1 LVSERKVKHRN
12 HSINMTEKNEHT
24 GDKVGRPTK
33 YKEEYCNKL
42 IEHMAEGYSFDSFAG
57 IVEVHIDTLYE
68 WAKVHKEFSDA
79 KHIGTAKSM
88 AWWEKIGRM
97 GMVNEIPFFNDRIWR
112 LNMINRFR
120 TQWSDGTKNENN
132 DKVKTE
138 IIVKYGNKTGGPMAS
153 DSTSDTG
160 EGS

>member
-1 LVSERKVKHRN
+1 
-12 HSINMTEKNEHT
+12 MTEKKET
-24 GDKVGRPTK
+24 IEVRAGRPTK
-33 YKEEYCNKL
+33 YKEEYCQKL

-57 IVEVHIDTLYE
+57 IVEVNIDTLYE
-68 WAKVHKEFSDA
+68 WAKVHKDFSDA
-79 KHIGTAKSM
+79 KNIGTAKSM

-97 GMVNEIPFFNDRIWR
+97 GMINEIPFFNDRIWR

-120 TQWSDGTKNENN
+120 SQWADGTKNENN

-138 IIVKYGNKTGGPMAS
+138 IVVRYGNKTDRTLAS
-153 DSTSDTG
+153 DSTPDTT

>member
-1 LVSERKVKHRN
+1 
-12 HSINMTEKNEHT
+12 
-24 GDKVGRPTK
+24 
-33 YKEEYCNKL
+33 
-42 IEHMAEGYSFDSFAG
+42 
-57 IVEVHIDTLYE
+57 
-68 WAKVHKEFSDA
+68 
-79 KHIGTAKSM
+79 
-88 AWWEKIGRM
+88 
-97 GMVNEIPFFNDRIWR
+97 MVNEIPFFNDRIWR

-120 TQWSDGTKNENN
+120 AQWSDGTKNENN